1 MDWAM
6 SNSNTFSTMGKS
18 TSMWGKTT
26 GKVGGL
32 VYATAGGEQIVREY
46 NPNVANPSTQAQVD
60 QRARMKLMS
69 QLSAALSPVLAM
81 TKDGLVSKR
90 NKFTKVNFGASY
102 ALNGAAQI
110 TYENVQITEGNTGL
124 PALTAEGNQDSETGN
139 YRTLGGLV
147 SAPSAN
153 ISRVVYC
160 FFRKTAEGKLEFVSS
175 LIQNDDD
182 AFNRHFGFEG
192 PWENGVEYVIFA
204 YGMSDTSERATAQ
217 YGDLNVVTASDLA
230 RLVATRAI
238 SFSDYQFTQ
247 TRAITVGADGQAV
260 QPEQSGNLRVYVT
273 ALGNGGTVS
282 GGGSFAPGA
291 SVTVNATPASGY
303 RFVRWVKNGTSQTV
317 SSNNP
322 YTFNVL
328 EQTDLIAVFE
338 LSGGNDSL

>member
-1 MDWAM
+1 
-6 SNSNTFSTMGKS
+6 MGKT

-32 VYATAGGEQIVREY
+32 VYATSGGEQIVREY
-46 NPNVANPSTQAQVD
+46 NPNVSNPSTQAQVD

-90 NKFTKVNFGASY
+90 NKFTKLNFPASY
-102 ALNGAAQI
+102 ALNGTAQI
-110 TYENVQITEGNTGL
+110 TYENVQITEGNTAI
-124 PALTAEGNQDSETGN
+124 PALI
-139 YRTLGGLV
+139 GGGQIENNKITIA
-147 SAPSAN
+147 SGFQQEPSAN
-153 ISRVVYC
+153 INRTVYC
-160 FFRKTAEGKLEFVSS
+160 LFRKSNEGKLEYVESI
-175 LIQNDDD
+175 IQTERVPEEGV
-182 AFNRHFGFEG
+182 AFFLVHFEDL
-192 PWENGVEYVIFA
+192 PIAEYVVFA
-204 YGMSDTSERATAQ
+204 YGMSDTSERATAH

-247 TRAITVGADGQAV
+247 TRAITIQSDGTAV
-260 QPEQSGNLRVYVT
+260 QPESPGNVRVYVT

-291 SVTVNATPASGY
+291 SVTVTATPASGY

-317 SSNNP
+317 STDNP
-322 YTFNVL
+322 YKFNVQV
-328 EQTDLIAVFE
+328 QTDLVAVFE

>member
-1 MDWAM
+1 
-6 SNSNTFSTMGKS
+6 
-18 TSMWGKTT
+18 MWGKTT

-32 VYATAGGEQIVREY
+32 VYATSGGEQIVREY

-90 NKFTKVNFGASY
+90 NKFTKLNFPASY
-102 ALNGAAQI
+102 ALNGTAQI
-110 TYENVQITEGNTGL
+110 TYENVQITEGNTAL
-124 PALTAEGNQDSETGN
+124 PALVAQGAIANEKM
-139 YRTLGGLV
+139 TLVAGI
-147 SAPSAN
+147 SSNPSAN
-153 ISRVVYC
+153 INRVVYC
-160 FFRKTAEGKLEFVSS
+160 LFRKSAEGKLEFVTSA
-175 LIQNDDD
+175 INETRAVEPIAAYFTQ
-182 AFNRHFGFEG
+182 AFSNL
-192 PWENGVEYVIFA
+192 PIAEYVIFA
-204 YGMSDTSERATAQ
+204 YGMCDTSERATAH
-217 YGDLNVVTASDLA
+217 YGNLNVVTASDLA

-260 QPEQSGNLRVYVT
+260 QPEQAGNVRVYVT

-291 SVTVNATPASGY
+291 SVTVSATPASGY

-317 SSNNP
+317 STANP
-322 YTFNVL
+322 YTFNVQ
-328 EQTDLIAVFE
+328 EQTDLVAVFE

>member
-1 MDWAM
+1 
-6 SNSNTFSTMGKS
+6 MGKT

-90 NKFTKVNFGASY
+90 NKFTKINFPASY
-102 ALNGAAQI
+102 ALDGVAQI

-124 PALTAEGNQDSETGN
+124 PALSSQGIVSDNLLNIVLSLSSE
-139 YRTLGGLV
+139 
-147 SAPSAN
+147 PSTTIN
-153 ISRVVYC
+153 RVVYC
-160 FFRKTAEGKLEFVSS
+160 LFKKSNEGKIEYITSKIITSRYTQGVGAFFLVEFTE
-175 LIQNDDD
+175 LPI
-182 AFNRHFGFEG
+182 A
-192 PWENGVEYVIFA
+192 EYVIFA
-204 YGMSDTSERATAQ
+204 YGMSDTSERATAH

-247 TRAITVGADGQAV
+247 TRAITIASDGTAV
-260 QPEQSGNLRVYVT
+260 QPETSGNLRVYAT
-273 ALGNGGTVS
+273 ALGDGGTVS

-291 SVTVNATPASGY
+291 SVTLTATPASGY
-303 RFVRWVKNGTSQTV
+303 RFVRWVKNGTSQTI
-317 SSNNP
+317 STANP
-322 YTFNVL
+322 YTFNVQ
-328 EQTDLIAVFE
+328 EQTDLVAIFE